1 MNVPYQGRLGNCVL
15 TAVRFVLDIR
25 FGFAVFNGL
34 CPVSDTA
41 GSLRL
46 TRLD

>member
-15 TAVRFVLDIR
+15 KAVCFVLDIR
-25 FGFAVFNGL
+25 FGLAVFNGL
-34 CPVSDTA
+34 HPVSDTA

-46 TRLD
+46 TRLN